1 MATVIIPAAL
11 RKYTNQNDRLVICA
25 QNVSDVIAGLASCY
39 PGIRPHLINVDG
51 KTPSFISIF
60 VDNHDV
66 RYLQKDETL
75 VNDESV
81 VCIVPAI
88 AGG

>member
-11 RKYTNQNDRLVICA
+11 RKYTNQNDRLVVSA
-25 QNVSDVIAGLASCY
+25 HNVSGLITVLSSCY
-39 PGIRPHLINVDG
+39 PGIRPHLVNADG

-75 VNDESV
+75 VTDESV